1 MNKYLMY
8 VLIVAIIVLLLLGEI
23 AILTKYGHASWY
35 NRIGF
40 VLQIIGFYG
49 IGIGFVQKSDLLKNF
64 SGIDDMTSPDPAK
77 FIRGNFLFI
86 AIISS
91 LGGVSLGHRSSKSS
105 LGLGYIGQF
114 LVICMF
120 PFLFLYFLVHLIVI
134 CPLAYIGYFF
144 SSAFVESIAGSLDD
158 TILTS
163 ASPGEQPQQMSIRE
177 VIASNPSA
185 TKSFLIGIPAALLA
199 FIAKGIDIFFK

>member
-1 MNKYLMY
+1 MY

-23 AILTKYGHASWY
+23 AILTKYGQASWY

-64 SGIDDMTSPDPAK
+64 GGIDDMTSPDPGK
-77 FIRGNFLFI
+77 FIRGNFLFLLI
-86 AIISS
+86 LAS
-91 LGGVSLGHRSSKSS
+91 LGRVSLGHRSSKSS
-105 LGLGYIGQF
+105 LGLGCIGQF

-120 PFLFLYFLVHLIVI
+120 PFLFLYSLAHFFVI

-144 SSAFVESIAGSLDD
+144 SSALVASITGSSDD
-158 TILTS
+158 IVLTS
-163 ASPGEQPQQMSIRE
+163 TSTGEQPQKMSIRE

-199 FIAKGIDIFFK
+199 FIAKGIDIFFKN